1 MSLPPSMP
9 AGGPPFTSGQYGY
22 MPQERSTGLAIAA
35 LILGIIS
42 IPTAFICVG
51 GILGAVAVIL
61 GIVAA
66 VRASGQP
73 ERFGGKGMAI
83 TGVVTGAL
91 GVIMIFI
98 LIPAG
103 LMLFKTFGGAVQAD
117 MRLEALGQGLRA
129 YHATHGE
136 YPPDLDTLFSSGQLQ
151 GPLFAELTDAG
162 ASAVVGYSVGLD
174 PSVPPHWI
182 LAYQRVVIASY
193 PMCVVLLADGS
204 TDALDEQEFQRAMQT
219 FENEYKARHGRPP
232 VILKSAAPAADHP

>member
-22 MPQERSTGLAIAA
+22 MPQERSSGLAIAA

-42 IPTAFICVG
+42 IPTAFVCVG

-83 TGVVTGAL
+83 TGIVTGAL

-103 LMLFKTFGGAVQAD
+103 LMLFKAVGGAVQAD

-129 YHATHGE
+129 YHATHDE
-136 YPPDLDTLFSSGQLQ
+136 YPPDLDTLSAAGMVG
-151 GPLFAELTDAG
+151 GPVFGELIDAD
-162 ASAVVGYSVGLD
+162 ASAEVAYTVGLD

-204 TDALDEQEFQRAMQT
+204 TDALDEQEFRRAMQT

-232 VILKSAAPAADHP
+232 TILKPAEPPADQP

>member
-9 AGGPPFTSGQYGY
+9 AGGPPFTTGQYGY
-22 MPQERSTGLAIAA
+22 MPRERSTGLAIAA

-83 TGVVTGAL
+83 TGIVTGAL

-103 LMLFKTFGGAVQAD
+103 LILFKAFGGAVQAD
-117 MRLEALGQGLRA
+117 MRLEALGQSLRT
-129 YHATHGE
+129 YHATHGA
-136 YPPDLDTLFSSGQLQ
+136 YPPDLDTLSAPGMVG
-151 GPLFAELTDAG
+151 GPVFGELIDAN
-162 ASAVVGYSVGLD
+162 ASAEVAYSVGLD

-182 LAYQRVVIASY
+182 LAYQRVVIANY

-219 FENEYKARHGRPP
+219 FENEYKARHGQPP
-232 VILKSAAPAADHP
+232 VILKPAAPPTDPP